1 MSAPDPLWTSQVV
14 AGKHSPG
21 PDCRMFPRRCR
32 EPSPRLPSKG
42 GGGWRRSSLC
52 DWRGVPAV
60 SACLPSAP
68 TATEVTSTAGRRA
81 PRAPVATACVGPGD
95 GIAAAPKA
103 ASTIATGSVRDANAG
118 DFLEP
123 AWGITLPRPLRRRSS
138 WRPLSTP
145 PGSPRRRLPPTGSSQ
160 WRSNMPPTRFR
171 PLRLPA
177 WSGTRTAASA
187 VVPAAGFA
195 PPRPRIA
202 GADTRP
208 QVPESEIAS

>member
-14 AGKHSPG
+14 VGKHSPG
-21 PDCRMFPRRCR
+21 PDCRTFSRRCR
-32 EPSPRLPSKG
+32 EPSPRLPSRG
-42 GGGWRRSSLC
+42 DGGWRRSSLC

-60 SACLPSAP
+60 SACSPSAP

-118 DFLEP
+118 DFLSP

-138 WRPLSTP
+138 WHPPSIL
-145 PGSPRRRLPPTGSSQ
+145 PGSPLWGLPPNGSRK
-160 WRSNMPPTRFR
+160 WRSKMPLVLFR
-171 PLRLPA
+171 PLRLRA
-177 WSGTRTAASA
+177 LRGTRTAASA
-187 VVPAAGFA
+187 VAPAAGFV

-208 QVPESEIAS
+208 QAPESEVAS